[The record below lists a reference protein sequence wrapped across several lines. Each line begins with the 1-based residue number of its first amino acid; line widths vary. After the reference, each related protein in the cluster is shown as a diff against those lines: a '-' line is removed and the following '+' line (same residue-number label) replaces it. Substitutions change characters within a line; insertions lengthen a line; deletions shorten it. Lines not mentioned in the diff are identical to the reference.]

1 MSLSRIT
8 ANSNAYQ
15 VHDSSPG
22 FGQVRNGFR
31 HLLRSINGGYLERAQ
46 LAYKDLSQTMPAVF
60 DRFSVKLTQDYDAI
74 GRALGEGNLTGARQ
88 AVVQLKQDLQ
98 EIGRTENLS
107 PLDPEMAA
115 PRMSVTA
122 MDSIVRSYYSE
133 SRGQSYL
140 GTRID
145 ILI

>member
-8 ANSNAYQ
+8 ANSDAYQ
-15 VHDSSPG
+15 AHNSSPG

-60 DRFSVKLTQDYDAI
+60 DRFSMKLTQDYDAI
-74 GRALGEGNLTGARQ
+74 GRALREGNLTGARQ
-88 AVVQLKQDLQ
+88 AVVQLREDLQ
-98 EIGRTENLS
+98 VIAGTESIS
-107 PLDPEMAA
+107 PQPSKIAGTMNPSAA
-115 PRMSVTA
+115 A
-122 MDSIVRSYYSE
+122 DIIRSYYSAHIH
-133 SRGQSYL
+133 GQSI
-140 GTRID
+140 GTHID